1 MEALHATNSH
11 VRRAKKPNEP
21 EITGH
26 NAHNDHRAGKKVC
39 RKVSGTFPPAL
50 GFPTSPARPSKL
62 FPRPVETS
70 YKSLSMLCHGYIN
83 LRFFR
88 SPRSTP
94 TSLHFPLDFPP
105 LLPLPLPGRRAR
117 GALNKNTLAPLSK
130 QNRWINDGGQQ

>member
-1 MEALHATNSH
+1 MQQTHTYVAQKNQMSLRSRATMPTMIIGLARKCVERCQGPSLQPW
-11 VRRAKKPNEP
+11 VFPLVQQGLPNFFQ
-21 EITGH
+21 
-26 NAHNDHRAGKKVC
+26 D
-39 RKVSGTFPPAL
+39 
-50 GFPTSPARPSKL
+50 PSK
-62 FPRPVETS
+62 RHM
-70 YKSLSMLCHGYIN
+70 SLSMLCHGYIN

-88 SPRSTP
+88 SPTSTP